1 MKPIAYVVVVALS
14 LSALPAMSVTGTAP
28 ARTANKSNCFFVRN
42 HLPCPCPNARQAV
55 AVAHAARITAGAI
68 GTAIGTTATALA
80 RAETPPPAAH
90 RNASQAPAKR

>member
-1 MKPIAYVVVVALS
+1 MKPIAYIVVAALS
-14 LSALPAMSVTGTAP
+14 LTALPALSHTGTAP
-28 ARTANKSNCFFVRN
+28 APAAKKSNCFFVRN

-80 RAETPPPAAH
+80 RAESRPSPPAKH
-90 RNASQAPAKR
+90 